1 MLHRRRH
8 RPSGNTGSVSC
19 HPFATLAVATTIAT
33 VALAGIV
40 APASADPDGTPAVG
54 AAKCDAASHPEPGLQ
69 GDVPAAQR
77 DSGATR
83 IGYSCNVRR
92 IGEYTGHG
100 GGITSTSVGSCA
112 YMGSLFPGS
121 LVGPAAGVQVIDA
134 SNPSRP
140 RRSATLTAPA
150 MLAGTW
156 ESLKANRRSE
166 LLVGTGVPA
175 LFGAG
180 LLSVYDVSD
189 CAAPQLLNPEVG
201 GTASPLPI
209 SAHEGGFSPDGR
221 TYWASGLGPG
231 FLSAVDLSEPSRP
244 RVLWQGLTG
253 LSTHGIGVSADGNRL
268 YLASNF
274 GGITVWDV
282 SAVQRR
288 DHHPQVR
295 RLAELTWTDGWA
307 TQHSVPVTYGGKEF
321 LFTVD
326 EGGSGGVKLI
336 DVSTPIR
343 PRVVNKLKLAINLR
357 RNADSATASSM
368 GGGVFAYE
376 SHYCAADRP
385 ANPTALACGWFSSGV
400 RVFDVHDP
408 FHVREIAYYNPP
420 ARTGQEGTLSNSPHA
435 LLSVAGVPLL
445 SVPAVL
451 QSLASGAFD
460 PAQAGSS
467 RTGRVVGDLSAD
479 WCASPPE
486 WRGRQ
491 LWATCADNGF
501 QVLELSAS
509 AYTPPPDQQSTV
521 GS

>member
-1 MLHRRRH
+1 MLHRRRQRPFGRARSAPH
-8 RPSGNTGSVSC
+8 RSLT
-19 HPFATLAVATTIAT
+19 TLAVAATTA
-33 VALAGIV
+33 AIV
-40 APASADPDGTPAVG
+40 LGGVTSPASADPAGSQAVG
-54 AAKCDAASHPEPGLQ
+54 TAKCDGASHPEPGIQ

-83 IGYSCNVRR
+83 AGYSCNMRR
-92 IGEYTGHG
+92 IGAYTGHG
-100 GGITSTSVGSCA
+100 GGITSTSIGSCA
-112 YMGSLFPGS
+112 YMGSLFPNS

-134 SNPSRP
+134 SNPARP
-140 RRSATLTAPA
+140 RHSATLTAPA

-180 LLSVYDVSD
+180 LMAVYDVSD
-189 CAAPQLLNPEVG
+189 CAAPKLLNPEVG
-201 GTASPLPI
+201 GTAAPLPI

-288 DHHPQVR
+288 DRNPQVR

-307 TQHSVPVTYGGKEF
+307 TQHSVPVTYGGKQY

-336 DVSTPIR
+336 DVSTPTR
-343 PRVVNKLKLAINLR
+343 PRIVNKLKLAINLR
-357 RNADSATASSM
+357 QNVDSATASSA
-368 GGGVFAYE
+368 GGGLFAYE

-385 ANPTALACGWFSSGV
+385 ANPTALACGWFSSGI
-400 RVFDVHDP
+400 RVFDVRDP
-408 FHVREIAYYNPP
+408 FDVREIAYYNPP
-420 ARTGQEGTLSNSPHA
+420 ARTGQEGSLSNSPHA

-451 QSLASGAFD
+451 QSLASGQFD
-460 PAQAGSS
+460 PGQARSS
-467 RTGRVVGDLSAD
+467 RTGRVMGDLSTD